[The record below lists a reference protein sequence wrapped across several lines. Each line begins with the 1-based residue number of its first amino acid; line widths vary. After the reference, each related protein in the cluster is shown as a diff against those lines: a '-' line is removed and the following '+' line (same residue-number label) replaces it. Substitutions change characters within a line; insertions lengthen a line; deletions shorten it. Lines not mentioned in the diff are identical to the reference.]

1 MTRRTIVC
9 ALALIVVIWLGGML
23 LTAQEAKPAAA
34 QAPAKAG
41 ERTALP
47 AAAREGGMALDEALA
62 RRRSIREYTDKVL
75 SERELGQLLWA
86 AQGVNR
92 PDGHRT
98 APSAMARYPLELY
111 VATPSGFFHYE
122 PREHQL
128 ERRGGD
134 LRPAISKAARGQKQI
149 MQSPAV
155 FVFTAVFERM
165 GAKPDDPRAARWIYV
180 EAGHAAQNLLL
191 EAVALGLAGVPMGGF
206 DDKQLQEAL
215 PLPADHRP
223 VYMVAIGQPR

>member
-1 MTRRTIVC
+1 MTRRTILC
-9 ALALIVVIWLGGML
+9 ALALIAVIWLGGML

-34 QAPAKAG
+34 QAPAKAA

-47 AAAREGGMALDEALA
+47 AAAREGGMALHEALA

-86 AQGVNR
+86 AQGANR

-111 VATPSGFFHYE
+111 VATPAGFFHYE
-122 PREHQL
+122 PREHQV

-149 MQSPAV
+149 MQSPGV

-206 DDKQLQEAL
+206 DDKQLQENL

>member
-1 MTRRTIVC
+1 MTKRTVVC
-9 ALALIVVIWLGGML
+9 ALALIVVIWLGGMW

-34 QAPAKAG
+34 QPQAKAG
-41 ERTALP
+41 ERVALP
-47 AAAREGGMALDEALA
+47 AAAREGGMALHEALA

-86 AQGVNR
+86 AQGANR

-122 PREHQL
+122 SREHQI
-128 ERRGGD
+128 ERRGDD
-134 LRPAISKAARGQKQI
+134 LRPTISKAARGQKQI
-149 MQSPAV
+149 LQSPGV

-165 GAKPDDPRAARWIYV
+165 GAKPDDPRGARWIYA

-191 EAVALGLAGVPMGGF
+191 EAVALGLGGVPMGGF
-206 DDKQLQEAL
+206 DDKQLQENL

>member
-1 MTRRTIVC
+1 MTRRTVVC
-9 ALALIVVIWLGGML
+9 TLALIVVIWLGGL
-23 LTAQEAKPAAA
+23 VLTAQEVKPAAA
-34 QAPAKAG
+34 QAQAKAG
-41 ERTALP
+41 ERIALP
-47 AAAREGGMALDEALA
+47 AAAREGGMALHEALA

-75 SERELGQLLWA
+75 SERELAQLLWA

-111 VATPSGFFHYE
+111 VATPSGFFHYQ

-134 LRPAISKAARGQKQI
+134 LRSAISKAARGQKQI
-149 MQSPAV
+149 LQSPGV

-191 EAVALGLAGVPMGGF
+191 EAVALGFAGVPMGGF
-206 DDKQLQEAL
+206 DDKQLQEGL

>member
-1 MTRRTIVC
+1 MTRKTIVC

-47 AAAREGGMALDEALA
+47 AAAREGGMALHEALA

-86 AQGVNR
+86 AQGANR

-122 PREHQL
+122 PREHQV
-128 ERRGGD
+128 
-134 LRPAISKAARGQKQI
+134 ISKAARGQKQI
-149 MQSPAV
+149 MLSPAV

-165 GAKPDDPRAARWIYV
+165 GAKPDDPRSARWIYV

-206 DDKQLQEAL
+206 DDKQLQENL

>member
-1 MTRRTIVC
+1 MTRRTMVC
-9 ALALIVVIWLGGML
+9 ALALSVVIWLGGML

-34 QAPAKAG
+34 QAAAKAG
-41 ERTALP
+41 ERIAVP
-47 AAAREGGMALDEALA
+47 AAAREGGMALHEALA

-165 GAKPDDPRAARWIYV
+165 GAKPDDPRAARWIYA

-191 EAVALGLAGVPMGGF
+191 EAVALGLGGVPMGGF
-206 DDKQLQEAL
+206 DDKQLQENL
-215 PLPADHRP
+215 SLPADHRP
-223 VYMVAIGQPR
+223 VYMVPVGQPR